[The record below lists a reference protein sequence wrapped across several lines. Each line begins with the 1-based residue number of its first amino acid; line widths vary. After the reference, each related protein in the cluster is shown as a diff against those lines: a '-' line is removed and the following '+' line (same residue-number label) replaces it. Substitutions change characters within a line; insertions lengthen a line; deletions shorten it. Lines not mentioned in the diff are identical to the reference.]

1 MLLQRTKV
9 GERGTMQIS
18 NVDKH
23 EAVRY
28 ATKLKRRQS
37 REKPERANTN
47 IDENPLNIHQDL
59 L

>member
-1 MLLQRTKV
+1 MFVETR
-9 GERGTMQIS
+9 S
-18 NVDKH
+18 SYVDRP
-23 EAVRY
+23 EAVKY
-28 ATKLKRRQS
+28 ATKLKRRES

>member
-1 MLLQRTKV
+1 MFVETR
-9 GERGTMQIS
+9 S
-18 NVDKH
+18 SYVDRP